1 MKDFFKRMAAK
12 LGRDCNESESECEPA
27 IHGGRVDEGAAKDGC
42 DTDTGGGGETT
53 ACGEER
59 VKGRYQ
65 ICPMSSYNGGRCIF
79 AMWDFGV
86 LHCYYGGDT
95 VIEKKVK
102 GGVVVEQPNV
112 MCPKK
117 AIWSE
122 SKRRKIEKLKYGEA
136 MKALA
141 EVEKEK

>member
-12 LGRDCNESESECEPA
+12 LGRDCNESECEQT
-27 IHGGRVDEGAAKDGC
+27 C
-42 DTDTGGGGETT
+42 TT
-53 ACGEER
+53 AGEETKVEEPSDRVEER
-59 VKGRYQ
+59 VKGLYQ

-136 MKALA
+136 MRALA

>member
-12 LGRDCNESESECEPA
+12 LGRDCNESESEPA
-27 IHGGRVDEGAAKDGC
+27 NNGGRVDDGEQPKTAASV
-42 DTDTGGGGETT
+42 DTKGGGETT
-53 ACGEER
+53 ACVEER
-59 VKGRYQ
+59 VKGLYQ

-122 SKRRKIEKLKYGEA
+122 SKRRKIDKLKYGEA